1 MLMRTTR
8 RTALGIGM
16 ALAAAGPARA
26 APQRIVSLNPCLDT
40 MLVHLADRAQIAAL
54 SHYARQDSQSTIASV
69 ARTLPFTYENAEEII
84 GKSPDLVLASTHSGL
99 GTRRA
104 LARLGVK
111 VLTFVSPNS
120 VDESLAQIRTL
131 SQAIGQ
137 SPRAE
142 ALIAKIEIALA
153 EARPRTARR
162 PIKTLVFQPRGLVAG
177 RGTLVDEMMQRT
189 GFENVAGRYGV
200 KSWGTLPLEPL
211 IADPPE
217 LLLTA
222 ESAPGAGTWSTRLA
236 QHPAL
241 AEIHQRMRRAVF
253 PEACLYCGGPVLLQ
267 TAPILAKARD
277 DYWGGA

>member
-1 MLMRTTR
+1 MRTTR
-8 RTALGIGM
+8 RTALGIGV
-16 ALAAAGPARA
+16 ALATAGPARA

-54 SHYARQDSQSTIASV
+54 SHYARQDSQSTIAET
-69 ARTLPFTYENAEEII
+69 ARTLPFTYENAEEIV
-84 GKSPDLVLASTHSGL
+84 GKSPDLVLASMHSGL

-111 VLTFVSPNS
+111 VLTFASPAS
-120 VDESLAQIRTL
+120 IDESLAQIRTL
-131 SQAIGQ
+131 AQAIGQ
-137 SPRAE
+137 TPRGE
-142 ALIAKIEIALA
+142 ALIGKIETARA
-153 EARPRTARR
+153 AAQPQTARP
-162 PIKTLVFQPRGLVAG
+162 PIKALVFQPRGLVAG
-177 RGTLVDEMMQRT
+177 RDTLVGEMMRRT
-189 GFENVAGRYGV
+189 GFENVAERYGI
-200 KSWGTLPLEPL
+200 KSWGALPLEPL

-222 ESAPGAGTWSTRLA
+222 ESAPGAATWSTRLA

-241 AEIHQRMRRAVF
+241 AEIHERMRRAVL

-267 TAPILAKARD
+267 TAPVLAKARD